1 MKGVLW
7 GRFKDFIALEADRFS
22 MLQSLLNEAG
32 LEYKIVTISGNR
44 HFFVA
49 PPPPEE
55 EFLRRRLTILVAHY
69 DRTPGSPGANDNS
82 ASVFLLIET
91 AIKLMKGKVNNWAIV
106 FTDKEELKPGETIQ
120 DQGAYTLAAGF
131 RDAGMENARI
141 YSFDAC
147 GTGDTLIIS
156 STVELMLK
164 GEGNQT
170 KEKIRASIQELREK
184 ALVTARDL
192 RMVKVLL
199 APTPFSD
206 DAGFFRAGVAA
217 QTITMLPSEECTN
230 LVSTLR
236 KNPQFAEALI
246 SREEQELHYRR
257 LIPETWRSLNSSS
270 DSPLRLTPQH
280 FKTVVRFADA
290 LCKGSSITFFAGLK
304 FLR

>member
-1 MKGVLW
+1 MSDAYMGIPW
-7 GRFKDFIALEADRFS
+7 GHFKKFIALEADRFAL
-22 MLQSLLNEAG
+22 LQSILEEAG
-32 LEYKIVTISGNR
+32 LEYKIATISGNR

-82 ASVFLLIET
+82 ASVFILIET
-91 AIKLMKGKVNNWAIV
+91 AMKLMKAKANNWLII
-106 FTDKEELKPGETIQ
+106 FSDKEELKPGETIQ
-120 DQGAYTLAAGF
+120 DQGAYTLASGF
-131 RDAGMENARI
+131 RDAGMENAWI

-156 STVELMLK
+156 NTVELMLK
-164 GEGNQT
+164 GEGNQA

-192 RMVKVLL
+192 RMGKVLL

-217 QTITMLPSEECTN
+217 QTITMLPSEECAN

-236 KNPQFAEALI
+236 RNPQFAEALI
-246 SREEQELHYRR
+246 SQEEQELHYRR
-257 LIPETWRSLNSSS
+257 LIPETWRSLNSPS
-270 DSPLRLTPQH
+270 DSHLRLTPQN
-280 FKTVVRFADA
+280 FRTVVRFAEA
-290 LCKGSSITFFAGLK
+290 LCKG
-304 FLR
+304 

>member
-1 MKGVLW
+1 MSDAHMRGIPW
-7 GRFKDFIALEADRFS
+7 GRFSEFIAPEAERFS
-22 MLQSLLNEAG
+22 VLQSLLEEAG
-32 LEYKIVTISGNR
+32 LEYRIVTISGNR

-69 DRTPGSPGANDNS
+69 DRAQGSPGANDNS
-82 ASVFLLIET
+82 AGVFLLIVT
-91 AIKLMKGKVNNWAIV
+91 AMRLMKAKAANWLII

-120 DQGAYTLAAGF
+120 DQGAYTLAAGL
-131 RDAGMENARI
+131 RDTGMENAWI

-156 STVELMLK
+156 NTVELMLK
-164 GEGNQT
+164 GEGSQA

-184 ALVTARDL
+184 ALTIARDL

-206 DAGFFRAGVAA
+206 DAGFFLAGVAA
-217 QTITMLPSEECTN
+217 QTITMLPSEECTQ
-230 LVSTLR
+230 LVSILR

-246 SREEQELHYRR
+246 SREEQELQYKR
-257 LIPETWRSLNSSS
+257 LIPETWRSLNGPS
-270 DSPLRLTPQH
+270 DSHLRLTPGN
-280 FKTVVRFADA
+280 FKTVVRFAEA
-290 LCKGSSITFFAGLK
+290 LCKG
-304 FLR
+304 

>member
-1 MKGVLW
+1 MSDAYMKGTPW
-7 GRFKDFIALEADRFS
+7 GHFKEFIALEAERFS
-22 MLQSLLNEAG
+22 ILRSLLGEAG
-32 LEYKIVTISGNR
+32 LEHKIVTISGNR
-44 HFFVA
+44 HFIVA

-55 EFLRRRLTILVAHY
+55 EFLRRRPTILVAHY
-69 DRTPGSPGANDNS
+69 DRAPGSPGANDNS

-91 AIKLMKGKVNNWAIV
+91 AMKLMKAKAYNWAII

-120 DQGAYTLAAGF
+120 DQGAYTLAAGLK
-131 RDAGMENARI
+131 DAGMENALI

-156 STVELMLK
+156 KTVELMLK
-164 GEGNQT
+164 GEGGQA

-184 ALVTARDL
+184 ALATARDL

-206 DAGFFRAGVAA
+206 DAGFFLAGVAA
-217 QTITMLPSEECTN
+217 QTITMLPSEECTH

-236 KNPQFAEALI
+236 KNPQFADALI

-257 LIPETWRSLNSSS
+257 LIPETWRSLNNSS
-270 DSPLRLTPQH
+270 DSHLRLTPQN
-280 FKTVVRFADA
+280 FKTVVRFAEA
-290 LCKGSSITFFAGLK
+290 LCKG
-304 FLR
+304 